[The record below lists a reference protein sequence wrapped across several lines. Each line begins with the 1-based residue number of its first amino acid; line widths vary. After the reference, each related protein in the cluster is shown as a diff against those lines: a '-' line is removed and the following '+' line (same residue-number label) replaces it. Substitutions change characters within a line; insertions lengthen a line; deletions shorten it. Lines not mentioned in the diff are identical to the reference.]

1 MEKPLVGGR
10 PGQAAAG
17 DGNSVWLADSR
28 HGVPKTVHWAT
39 AHVGQWFAAR
49 WSDDLLRSRT
59 AAHLAVVLL
68 IALVIV
74 LGSTSLYPVPRS
86 HRYLTPLSLQQQDE
100 SAPVAGSAAI
110 PQDDASSLLPSAPL
124 ANDSTILR
132 RAAVPYTIIP
142 ERPREEIVK
151 YVVQPGDTI
160 LGIAAQ
166 FGVAGETIMWAN
178 GRLEDNPDLLR
189 VGQEVLVLPADG
201 VYHQVGA
208 DDTVGKI
215 AAAFSV
221 EPSAIIEYPL
231 NNLDSEN
238 AQINVG
244 QWLVVPGGVKPYVPR
259 QVVAYSGPVPED
271 ASTGTGSFG
280 WPAAGQITQGY
291 WDRHRAI
298 DIGSWEG
305 APVIAADSG
314 YVVAA
319 GWDDGGYGRMVVI
332 DHGNGFQ
339 TLYAHLQVYYVEA
352 GSSVAKGQ
360 AIAEVGTTG
369 NSTGPHLHFEV
380 RKNQVQRNPFG
391 FLP

>member
-1 MEKPLVGGR
+1 LEKPLVGGR

-17 DGNSVWLADSR
+17 DENGMWLAGSWHD
-28 HGVPKTVHWAT
+28 VPKAVNWAA
-39 AHVGQWFAAR
+39 AHAGHWFAAR
-49 WSDDLLRSRT
+49 WSDDMLRSRT

-68 IALVIV
+68 ITLVIV

-86 HRYLTPLSLQQQDE
+86 HRYLTPLSLQQQDD
-100 SAPVAGSAAI
+100 SAPVAGSAAV
-110 PQDDASSLLPSAPL
+110 PQDDSSLLPSAPL

-142 ERPREEIVK
+142 ERPREEIIK

-166 FGVAGETIMWAN
+166 FGVVGETVMWAN

-189 VGQEVLVLPADG
+189 VGQEVLVLPVDG

-208 DDTVGKI
+208 GDTVGKI

-238 AQINVG
+238 AQITVG

-271 ASTGTGSFG
+271 ATIGTGSFG

-298 DIGSWEG
+298 DVGSWEG

-339 TLYAHLQVYYVEA
+339 TLYAHLQVYYVEV

>member
-1 MEKPLVGGR
+1 MEKSLVGGR
-10 PGQAAAG
+10 LGRAAAR
-17 DGNSVWLADSR
+17 DGNSVRLPDSW
-28 HGVPKTVHWAT
+28 HGVPKTMNWA
-39 AHVGQWFAAR
+39 AVHVGQWFAAR

-68 IALVIV
+68 MTLVIV
-74 LGSTSLYPVPRS
+74 LGSTSLYPAPRS
-86 HRYLTPLSLQQQDE
+86 HRYLTPLSLQHQDD

-110 PQDDASSLLPSAPL
+110 SQDDSSLLPSAPL

-142 ERPREEIVK
+142 ERPREEIIK
-151 YVVQPGDTI
+151 YVVRPGDTI

-166 FGVAGETIMWAN
+166 FGIAGETMMWAN
-178 GRLEDNPDLLR
+178 GRLEENPDLLR
-189 VGQEVLVLPADG
+189 VGQEVLVLPVDG

-231 NNLDSEN
+231 NGMDSEN

-259 QVVAYSGPVPED
+259 QVVAYSGPIPED
-271 ASTGTGSFG
+271 ATTGSGSFG
-280 WPAAGQITQGY
+280 WPTAGQITQGY

-305 APVIAADSG
+305 APVVVADSG

-360 AIAEVGTTG
+360 AIGEVGTTG